1 MEEKR
6 ADEKRG
12 KRETGEERE
21 RRDAVLSCLCCMLW
35 CWYLI
40 YNHLSLSL
48 SLPLPPPFLPSAAPL
63 PPRYALKSIN
73 LAAVD
78 SQQVAEL
85 KNEVALLKM
94 LDHPNITHLYETYV
108 CVCVCVC

>member
-12 KRETGEERE
+12 KRKTGEERE

-48 SLPLPPPFLPSAAPL
+48 SLFLLPSSLLLPPL

-108 CVCVCVC
+108 CVCVCCSV